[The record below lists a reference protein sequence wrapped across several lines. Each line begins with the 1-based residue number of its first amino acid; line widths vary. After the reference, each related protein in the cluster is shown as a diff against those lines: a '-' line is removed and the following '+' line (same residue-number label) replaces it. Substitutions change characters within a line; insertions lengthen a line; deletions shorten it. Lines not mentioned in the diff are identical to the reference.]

1 MKFIFE
7 ELKSSF
13 IEGNKKTSSMPRY
26 SVHLISLNTISLL
39 WNSSFS
45 DYLLASLPV
54 TPFNAQ
60 NLC

>member
-39 WNSSFS
+39 LNSGFS
-45 DYLLASLPV
+45 DDLLASLPV

>member
-39 WNSSFS
+39 LNSGFS
-45 DYLLASLPV
+45 DYLLASHS
-54 TPFNAQ
+54 F
-60 NLC
+60 